1 MIEPVLLHQ
10 IHTKLSLYLH
20 DKRAAN
26 KRTVFSLKKN
36 GKVPRFVLDGM
47 TSDVDGNLFI
57 TTFGGNKVIKIDP
70 K

>member
-1 MIEPVLLHQ
+1 M
-10 IHTKLSLYLH
+10 H